1 VNNGEE
7 PGPVNFFISIKMGL
21 RFKKY
26 TQYNSSYILLK
37 KLPVKLVV
45 DKKTCKIE
53 NDCLSQDLQDGR
65 MEGFSSGAGLQT
77 CAKALLSLSLLYC
90 EFIFNQD

>member
-45 DKKTCKIE
+45 DKKTWEIE
-53 NDCLSQDLQDGR
+53 MDRLSQDLQNER
-65 MEGFSSGAGLQT
+65 MEDFLMPSASDLQ
-77 CAKALLSLSLLYC
+77 AVSRPVQERYLLSNINCL
-90 EFIFNQD
+90 

>member
-1 VNNGEE
+1 
-7 PGPVNFFISIKMGL
+7 MGL

-45 DKKTCKIE
+45 DKKTWEIE
-53 NDCLSQDLQDGR
+53 MDRLNQDGQDER
-65 MEGFSSGAGLQT
+65 MEGFSSCRLNQGCVQH
-77 CAKALLSLSLLYC
+77 CLSDVRLWRMSPDLC
-90 EFIFNQD
+90 KSVT